1 MECVIFAA
9 LGNKLNRYTYS
20 EVFGIYQ
27 MGEGGGYKMFDDCH
41 TGLRVYLE
49 SG

>member
-27 MGEGGGYKMFDDCH
+27 MGEGGYKMFDDRNA
-41 TGLRVYLE
+41 GLRVELE
-49 SG
+49 TG